1 MRVEPAT
8 VLSRPPDV
16 VGLLQRLEQL
26 TAMSGHQLRAEWS
39 QLFRAEPSAGLSR
52 DLLIRGI
59 AYKLQERALGGL
71 SQASKRMFT
80 GLAAQTSCEGA
91 SGALDLGPALAPG
104 VRLVRDWGGRAH
116 TVIVLESGF
125 EYQGERY
132 RSLTEIARRITGAH
146 WSGPRFFGVARGRG
160 GGTPSA
166 RRHRDHPSDRAAHG
180 QV

>member
-1 MRVEPAT
+1 M
-8 VLSRPPDV
+8 
-16 VGLLQRLEQL
+16 VGLQQRLEQL
-26 TAMSGHQLRAEWS
+26 TAMSSHQLRAEWS
-39 QLFRAEPSAGLSR
+39 HVFRAEPAAGLSR

-71 SQASKRMFT
+71 SQASKRMLA
-80 GLAAQTSCEGA
+80 GLAAQTSSDGV
-91 SGALDLGPALAPG
+91 GVFLDLSPALAPG

-116 TVIVLESGF
+116 SVLVLENGF

-160 GGTPSA
+160 GGTPSLRP
-166 RRHRDHPSDRAAHG
+166 RRDIPSHRAPHD